1 MPTGDETLV
10 DSSRMTPALLQRL
23 ALARAVYAEREI
35 YLLDDP
41 LSAMDSASADRIFQS
56 AIVGALKGK
65 TVILAT
71 NREQVGVC
79 SKAAAA
85 ASPQLGLATGVC
97 AGWSSDSNAAC

>member
-1 MPTGDETLV
+1 
-10 DSSRMTPALLQRL
+10 MTPALLQRL

-56 AIVGALKGK
+56 AILGALKGK

-79 SKAAAA
+79 PIAA
-85 ASPQLGLATGVC
+85 ASPRIGLAR
-97 AGWSSDSNAAC
+97 ADWSVNSNAAR